1 MNDKERNKVIKLRN
15 QGVMPSEISKITGIK
30 IETIKSY
37 FKRHKNLLPK
47 NATCKYCGKKIV
59 SIRGKKNKRFCSDK
73 CRMAY
78 WNSHPELIN
87 KQAYYK
93 LTCEYCG
100 KKFLSYGNQRRK
112 FCSRE
117 CYKKSL
123 RKIQI

>member
-15 QGVMPSEISKITGIK
+15 QGVLPTEISIITGIK
-30 IETIKSY
+30 VETIKSY

-47 NATCKYCGKKIV
+47 NTTCRYCGNTIT
-59 SIRGKKNKRFCSDK
+59 STHGKKDKKFCSDK

-87 KQAYYK
+87 RQAYYK

-100 KKFLSYGNQRRK
+100 KEFLSYGNKRRK

-123 RKIQI
+123 RKIHI

>member
-15 QGVMPSEISKITGIK
+15 QGVMPTEISIITGIK
-30 IETIKSY
+30 VETIKSY

-47 NATCKYCGKKIV
+47 NTTCRFCGKTII
-59 SIRGKKNKRFCSDK
+59 STHGKKDKKFCSDK

-87 KQAYYK
+87 RQAYYK

-100 KKFLSYGNQRRK
+100 KEFLSYGNKRRK

-123 RKIQI
+123 RKIHI

>member
-1 MNDKERNKVIKLRN
+1 MNDKERNTVIKLRN
-15 QGVMPSEISKITGIK
+15 QGVMPTEISIITGIK
-30 IETIKSY
+30 VETIKSY

-47 NATCKYCGKKIV
+47 NTTCRFCGKTII
-59 SIRGKKNKRFCSDK
+59 STHGKKDKKFCSDK

-87 KQAYYK
+87 RQAYYK

-100 KKFLSYGNQRRK
+100 KEFLSYGNKRRK

-123 RKIQI
+123 RKIHI